1 MSQNSLDLEKI
12 RTIAEREESNE
23 QYGIAS
29 GHALRASRVITGRL
43 LAQFGKMSGPDR
55 KFGVFTT
62 GILLRSDFTDSYLGS
77 GVWLMDGLEI
87 STVINEGD
95 TFKRSMLDDPE
106 ENFSLHVDAFQIASP
121 AADLPATD
129 GWRSKEERV
138 GKHQF
143 SYLARPQQD
152 TFSVAT
158 YDDHHWLLA
167 SYREKYAQANHL
179 IHYRRVEHPASRYDP
194 PAELVDVLETTAI
207 QENYETLARMVGEIT
222 MPLSAVAKH
231 AELRAAWSYR

>member
-1 MSQNSLDLEKI
+1 MSQNPLDLE
-12 RTIAEREESNE
+12 RVREAAEREESNE
-23 QYGIAS
+23 QYGVAS
-29 GHALRASRVITGRL
+29 GHALRASRAIAGRL
-43 LAQFGKMSGPDR
+43 LASFGNMSGSDR

-95 TFKRSMLDDPE
+95 TFKRSMLDDPK

-129 GWRSKEERV
+129 GWQSKEERV
-138 GKHQF
+138 GRRTLP
-143 SYLARPQQD
+143 YLARPQRD

-167 SYREKYAQANHL
+167 SYRERYAQANHL
-179 IHYRRVEHPASRYDP
+179 IHYRRVERSDSRYNP
-194 PAELVDVLETTAI
+194 PVEFVDVMEAVAI
-207 QENYETLARMVGEIT
+207 QDNYETLARMAGEIT
-222 MPLSAVAKH
+222 MPLAAITKH
-231 AELRAAWSYR
+231 AELRAAWQQ